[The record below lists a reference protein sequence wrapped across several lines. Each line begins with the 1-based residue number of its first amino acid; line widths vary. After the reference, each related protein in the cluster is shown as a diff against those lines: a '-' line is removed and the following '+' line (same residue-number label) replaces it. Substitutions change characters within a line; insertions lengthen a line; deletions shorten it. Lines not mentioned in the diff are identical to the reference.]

1 MEKEMEEVFDRKVR
15 EKEKKLNETEVE
27 LRQKLKEAQEKL
39 DEQREDLEEK
49 MAAYDKVCTY
59 SHKFFTTVFPHI
71 ISSLEYFPQ
80 QKFSLVGKKIKFA
93 ATN

>member
-49 MAAYDKVCTY
+49 MAAYDKVCTLINF
-59 SHKFFTTVFPHI
+59 SPTVFPHI
-71 ISSLEYFPQ
+71 VSCLEYFPQ
-80 QKFSLVGKKIKFA
+80 QKFSLVGKKIKFT

>member
-49 MAAYDKVCTY
+49 MAAYDKVCTR
-59 SHKFFTTVFPHI
+59 VLLR
-71 ISSLEYFPQ
+71 LEFQSAHPILNVTLATD
-80 QKFSLVGKKIKFA
+80 QK
-93 ATN
+93 